1 MITIPSMPTRFR
13 PLPELELDLETP
25 QLRKLAG
32 VLDRV
37 KVDSQWRAG
46 LCLAV
51 AAEASVATQ
60 YAFERA
66 VSRGMY
72 KAAGRCCVY
81 LYQYLGEDD
90 VSLTAIRQARV
101 AHITLEELTA
111 IRQAWAAH
119 IARSIYEQIGA

>member
-1 MITIPSMPTRFR
+1 MITIPSMPTRLR
-13 PLPELELDLETP
+13 PLPELELDLSVP
-25 QLRKLAG
+25 QLRNLAG
-32 VLDRV
+32 ALDRV
-37 KVDSQWRAG
+37 KVESRWRAG

-51 AAEASVATQ
+51 TTEASVATQ

-66 VSRGMY
+66 ISRGMN
-72 KAAGRCCVY
+72 KDTKDRHCMY

-90 VSLTAIRQARV
+90 VS
-101 AHITLEELTA
+101 LEELTA

>member
-13 PLPELELDLETP
+13 PLPELELDLDVP

-37 KVDSQWRAG
+37 KVGSQWRAG

-51 AAEASVATQ
+51 ATETSVAMQ
-60 YAFERA
+60 CAFERA
-66 VSRGMY
+66 VSRGMN
-72 KAAGRCCVY
+72 KDAGRHYIY

-90 VSLTAIRQARV
+90 IALTAIRQAWV

>member
-1 MITIPSMPTRFR
+1 MITIPSMPTRLR
-13 PLPELELDLETP
+13 PLPELEIDLETP
-25 QLRKLAG
+25 QLRELAG
-32 VLDRV
+32 ALDRV

-51 AAEASVATQ
+51 ATEASVAMQ

-66 VSRGMY
+66 VSRGMN
-72 KAAGRCCVY
+72 KDAGRHCVY

-90 VSLTAIRQARV
+90 VS
-101 AHITLEELTA
+101 LEELTA

>member
-1 MITIPSMPTRFR
+1 MITIPSMPTRLR
-13 PLPELELDLETP
+13 PLPELEIDLEIP

-32 VLDRV
+32 ALDRV
-37 KVDSQWRAG
+37 KVNSGWRAG

-51 AAEASVATQ
+51 AAEASVAVQ

-66 VSRGMY
+66 ISRGMN
-72 KAAGRCCVY
+72 KDAGVLDRYRVCLY
-81 LYQYLGEDD
+81 LYQYLSEDD
-90 VSLTAIRQARV
+90 IS
-101 AHITLEELTA
+101 LEELTA

>member
-1 MITIPSMPTRFR
+1 MITIPSMPTRLR
-13 PLPELELDLETP
+13 PLPELELDLSVP
-25 QLRKLAG
+25 QLRNLAG
-32 VLDRV
+32 ALDRV
-37 KVDSQWRAG
+37 KVDSRRRAG

-51 AAEASVATQ
+51 TTEASVAAQ

-66 VSRGMY
+66 VSRGMN
-72 KAAGRCCVY
+72 KDAGELDRYCVY

-90 VSLTAIRQARV
+90 VS
-101 AHITLEELTA
+101 LEELTA

>member
-1 MITIPSMPTRFR
+1 MITIPSMPTRLR
-13 PLPELELDLETP
+13 PLPELEINLEIP

-37 KVDSQWRAG
+37 KVDSRWRAG

-51 AAEASVATQ
+51 ATEASTALQ
-60 YAFERA
+60 FAFERA
-66 VSRGMY
+66 VSLGMN
-72 KAAGRCCVY
+72 KDAGKLGPYYMY

-90 VSLTAIRQARV
+90 IS
-101 AHITLEELTA
+101 LEELTA
-111 IRQAWAAH
+111 IRQSWAAH

>member
-1 MITIPSMPTRFR
+1 MITIHPMPTRFR
-13 PLPELELDLETP
+13 PLPELEIDLDVP
-25 QLRKLAG
+25 RLRKLAG

-37 KVDSQWRAG
+37 KVDIKWRAG

-51 AAEASVATQ
+51 ATEASVAMQ

-66 VSRGMY
+66 VSRGMN
-72 KAAGRCCVY
+72 KDAGELDRYYGY

-90 VSLTAIRQARV
+90 VS
-101 AHITLEELTA
+101 LEELTA

>member
-1 MITIPSMPTRFR
+1 MITIHSMPTRFR

-25 QLRKLAG
+25 QLRALAG
-32 VLDRV
+32 VLDRA
-37 KVDSQWRAG
+37 KVDSRWHAG

-51 AAEASVATQ
+51 ATEASVAVQ

-66 VSRGMY
+66 ISRGMN
-72 KAAGRCCVY
+72 KDAGRYYTY

-90 VSLTAIRQARV
+90 IALTAIRQAWV

>member
-13 PLPELELDLETP
+13 PLPELELNLEIP
-25 QLRKLAG
+25 QLRELAG
-32 VLDRV
+32 ALDRV
-37 KVDSQWRAG
+37 KVDLRWRAG
-46 LCLAV
+46 LCTAV
-51 AAEASVATQ
+51 TTCAPVTAQ

-66 VSRGMY
+66 VSRGMN
-72 KAAGRCCVY
+72 KDAGELDRYCTY

-90 VSLTAIRQARV
+90 
-101 AHITLEELTA
+101 ITLEELTA